1 MHPVARQNAFWHE
14 AALTIGGSTASPVGK
29 VFLEICAPT
38 ASPKGPR
45 VVAACP
51 QAQSK
56 TFFACH
62 RLRHWWVH

>member
-1 MHPVARQNAFWHE
+1 MHPVARQNVFWHE
-14 AALTIGGSTASPVGK
+14 AALIIGGSTGSPVGK
-29 VFLEICAPT
+29 DFLEICAPT
-38 ASPKGPR
+38 ASPKGAR

-56 TFFACH
+56 AFFACH